1 MEGIKKL
8 IAFIVG
14 LLLIFGVTT
23 LLFGCAIIKS
33 GEVGVKTRFGKIQNT
48 TIDEGLHFHIPFI
61 ENIKSV
67 DIKVQKY
74 ENETS
79 LATSSKDLQVI
90 NNIIVAVNYQLDGNK
105 VVNLYK
111 NVGKEYGTIIINP
124 AIQESVKS
132 VISQYTAEEIVTKRS
147 EIALDINNNLNE
159 KLNTYGIT
167 VLSVALKDFDFST
180 EYNNA
185 IEKKAVAEQE
195 VQTAKQ
201 QLEKAKIDA
210 ETKKVQAQGE
220 ADANKVLEK
229 SLTDEILMEKFIEK
243 WNGELPKVSGN
254 TNGFIDFDSLL
265 K

>member
-1 MEGIKKL
+1 MENIKKL
-8 IAFIVG
+8 STFVVAI
-14 LLLIFGVTT
+14 LIILGITT
-23 LLFGCAIIKS
+23 LLFGSTIVKS
-33 GEVGVKTRFGKIQNT
+33 GEVGLKTRFGKIQNT
-48 TIDEGLHFHIPFI
+48 TIDEGLHFNIPFI
-61 ENIKSV
+61 ENVKRV

-90 NNIIVAVNYQLDGNK
+90 NNIIVAVNYQLDGSK
-105 VVNLYK
+105 VVELYK
-111 NVGKEYGTIIINP
+111 NVGKEYGAIIINP

-147 EIALDINNNLNE
+147 EIALDINANLNE
-159 KLNTYGIT
+159 KLQRYGIN
-167 VLSVALKDFDFST
+167 VLSVALKDFDFSS
-180 EYNNA
+180 EYNTA

-229 SLTDEILMEKFIEK
+229 SLTDEILMEKFIDK
-243 WNGELPKVSGN
+243 WNGELPKVSGSD
-254 TNGFIDFDSLL
+254 NGFIDFSSLI